1 MSRAS
6 AAKRQREKVRKEK
19 AEAKATRRLE
29 RSERQP
35 RA

>member
-6 AAKRQREKVRKEK
+6 AGKRQRENVRKEK

-29 RSERQP
+29 RSARHP